1 MSAAVENYRDEMSVS
16 YAVDFNRDREP
27 TQTQK
32 RSRFPDYRRKGSAP
46 ARVSGIHCRRSKKWT
61 WGSGRGARTL
71 NARAFASSV
80 AFALVSL
87 AATAFGVTIDYTPVN
102 NAGNTANVSTGW
114 GAVSDVFKIS
124 KYETTNEQYVKFLN
138 KVDAAGTNPNG
149 VYNAQMGS
157 DSLGGITF
165 TSAASSGTKYTVKSG
180 TSPNNVA
187 YTNMPVLFTSWFSAA
202 RFTNW
207 LQNGQQTNSSSMETG
222 AYTLNNQTSGNIVSR
237 NSGATNF
244 LPSRDEWYKAG
255 FYDGNTVAYKTWST
269 DSNAQPTNTVSN
281 LTLANVAN
289 YGSTATPTLSPIA
302 VGSYINTTSPY
313 GAYDMFGNATEYTDT
328 VYTGEVITEVGRPQ
342 VFSGSWA
349 TAVSSAGS
357 WNSTAAGIFRSS
369 TTVTGQVG
377 FRVAAVPEPA
387 TIALA
392 SVGIASLAGLDWMK
406 RRKKKATSAR
416 LLA

>member
-27 TQTQK
+27 TQK

-46 ARVSGIHCRRSKKWT
+46 ARVSGMHCRRNKKWT

-71 NARAFASSV
+71 NARAFASSM

-102 NAGNTANVSTGW
+102 NAGNAANVSTGW
-114 GAVSDVFKIS
+114 GAVSNVFKIA
-124 KYETTNEQYVKFLN
+124 KYETSNEQYKDFLN
-138 KVDAAGTNPNG
+138 KVDASGTNPNG

-165 TSAASSGTKYTVKSG
+165 NAGGSSGAKYTVKTG
-180 TSPNNVA
+180 TSPGGVA
-187 YTNMPVLFTSWFSAA
+187 YTNMPVLFTTWFSAA

-222 AYTLNNQTSGNIVSR
+222 AYTLNNQTSGNIPAR
-237 NSGATNF
+237 NAGATDF

-255 FYDGNTVAYKTWST
+255 FYDGNTVAYKTWPT
-269 DSNAQPTNTVSN
+269 DSNAQPINTVSN

-289 YGSTATPTLSPIA
+289 YGSTATPTLSPIS

-313 GAYDMFGNATEYTDT
+313 GAFDMFGNATEYTDT
-328 VYTGEVITEVGRPQ
+328 AGTGADVGRPQ
-342 VFSGSWA
+342 MFSGSWA
-349 TAVSSAGS
+349 TTVASAGS
-357 WNSTAAGIFRSS
+357 WNATAAGIFRSS
-369 TTVTGQVG
+369 TTATGQVG

>member
-27 TQTQK
+27 TQK

-46 ARVSGIHCRRSKKWT
+46 ARVSGMHCRRNKKWT

-71 NARAFASSV
+71 NARAFASSM

-87 AATAFGVTIDYTPVN
+87 AATAFGVTIDYTPGN
-102 NAGNTANVSTGW
+102 NAGNAANVSTGW
-114 GAVSDVFKIS
+114 GAVSNVFKIA
-124 KYETTNEQYVKFLN
+124 KYETSNEQYKDFLN
-138 KVDAAGTNPNG
+138 KVDASGTNPNG

-165 TSAASSGTKYTVKSG
+165 NAGGSSGAKYTVKTG
-180 TSPNNVA
+180 TSPGGVA
-187 YTNMPVLFTSWFSAA
+187 YTNMPVLFTTWFSAA

-222 AYTLNNQTSGNIVSR
+222 AYTLNNQTSGNIPAR
-237 NSGATNF
+237 NAGATDF

-255 FYDGNTVAYKTWST
+255 FYDGNTVAYKTWPT
-269 DSNAQPTNTVSN
+269 DSNAQPINTVSN

-313 GAYDMFGNATEYTDT
+313 GAFDMFGNATEYTDT
-328 VYTGEVITEVGRPQ
+328 AGTGADVGRPQ
-342 VFSGSWA
+342 MFSGSWA
-349 TAVSSAGS
+349 TTVASAGS
-357 WNSTAAGIFRSS
+357 WNSTASAIFRSS
-369 TTVTGQVG
+369 TTATGQVG

-406 RRKKKATSAR
+406 RRKKKATAAR

>member
-27 TQTQK
+27 TQK

-46 ARVSGIHCRRSKKWT
+46 ARVSGMHCRRNKKWT

-71 NARAFASSV
+71 NARAFASSM

-102 NAGNTANVSTGW
+102 NAGNAANVSTGW
-114 GAVSDVFKIS
+114 GAVSNVFKIA
-124 KYETTNEQYVKFLN
+124 KYETSNEQYKDFLN
-138 KVDAAGTNPNG
+138 KVDASGTNPNG

-165 TSAASSGTKYTVKSG
+165 NAGGSSGAKYTVKTG
-180 TSPNNVA
+180 TSPGGVA
-187 YTNMPVLFTSWFSAA
+187 YTNMPVLFTTWFSAA

-222 AYTLNNQTSGNIVSR
+222 AYTLNNQTSGNIPAR
-237 NSGATNF
+237 NAGATDF

-255 FYDGNTVAYKTWST
+255 FYDGNTVAYKTWPT

-289 YGSTATPTLSPIA
+289 YGSTSTPTLSPIS

-313 GAYDMFGNATEYTDT
+313 GAFDMFGNATEYTDT
-328 VYTGEVITEVGRPQ
+328 AGTGADLGRPQ

-349 TAVSSAGS
+349 TTVASAGS

-369 TTVTGQVG
+369 TTATGQVG

-406 RRKKKATSAR
+406 RRKKKATAAR

>member
-1 MSAAVENYRDEMSVS
+1 
-16 YAVDFNRDREP
+16 
-27 TQTQK
+27 
-32 RSRFPDYRRKGSAP
+32 
-46 ARVSGIHCRRSKKWT
+46 
-61 WGSGRGARTL
+61 
-71 NARAFASSV
+71 
-80 AFALVSL
+80 
-87 AATAFGVTIDYTPVN
+87 
-102 NAGNTANVSTGW
+102 
-114 GAVSDVFKIS
+114 
-124 KYETTNEQYVKFLN
+124 
-138 KVDAAGTNPNG
+138 
-149 VYNAQMGS
+149 
-157 DSLGGITF
+157 
-165 TSAASSGTKYTVKSG
+165 
-180 TSPNNVA
+180 VA

-222 AYTLNNQTSGNIVSR
+222 AYTLNNQTSGNIPSR

-255 FYDGNTVAYKTWST
+255 FYDGNTVAYKAWPTN
-269 DSNAQPTNTVSN
+269 SNAQPTNTVTVSN
-281 LTLANVAN
+281 LSLANVAN

-328 VYTGEVITEVGRPQ
+328 AGTGADGGRPQ

-349 TAVSSAGS
+349 TTVASAGS

-369 TTVTGQVG
+369 TTVTGQIG

-406 RRKKKATSAR
+406 RRKKKATAAR

>member
-27 TQTQK
+27 TQK

-46 ARVSGIHCRRSKKWT
+46 ARVSGMHCRRNKKWT

-71 NARAFASSV
+71 NARAFASSM
-80 AFALVSL
+80 AFAIVSL

-102 NAGNTANVSTGW
+102 NAGNAANTNGW
-114 GAVSDVFKIS
+114 GAVSDVFKIA
-124 KYETTNEQYVKFLN
+124 KYETSNEQYKDFLN
-138 KVDAAGTNPNG
+138 KVDASGTNPNG

-165 TSAASSGTKYTVKSG
+165 NAGGSSGAKYTVKTG
-180 TSPNNVA
+180 TSPGGVA
-187 YTNMPVLFTSWFSAA
+187 YTNMPVLFTTWFSAA

-222 AYTLNNQTSGNIVSR
+222 AYTLNNQTSGNIPAR
-237 NSGATNF
+237 NAGATDF

-255 FYDGNTVAYKTWST
+255 FYDGNTVAYKTWPT

-289 YGSTATPTLSPIA
+289 YGSTATPTLSPIS

-313 GAYDMFGNATEYTDT
+313 GAFDMFGNATEYTDT
-328 VYTGEVITEVGRPQ
+328 AGTGADVGRPQ
-342 VFSGSWA
+342 MFSGSWA
-349 TAVSSAGS
+349 TTVASAGS
-357 WNSTAAGIFRSS
+357 WNATAAGIFRSS
-369 TTVTGQVG
+369 TTATGQVG

-406 RRKKKATSAR
+406 RRKKKATAAR

>member
-27 TQTQK
+27 TQK

-46 ARVSGIHCRRSKKWT
+46 ARVSGMHCRRNKKWT

-71 NARAFASSV
+71 NARAFASSM

-87 AATAFGVTIDYTPVN
+87 AATAFGVTIDYTLVN
-102 NAGNTANVSTGW
+102 DAGNTANVSTGW

-124 KYETTNEQYVKFLN
+124 KYETSNTQYVDFLN

-165 TSAASSGTKYTVKSG
+165 NAGGSSGAKYSVKSG
-180 TSPNNVA
+180 LSPNNVA
-187 YTNMPVLFTSWFSAA
+187 YTDMPVLFTTWFSAA

-222 AYTLNNQTSGNIVSR
+222 AYTLNNQTSGNIPAR
-237 NSGATNF
+237 NAGATNF
-244 LPSRDEWYKAG
+244 LPSRDEWYKAA
-255 FYDGNTVAYKTWST
+255 FFDGNTVAYKTWST
-269 DSNAQPTNTVSN
+269 DSNAQPVNTVSN

-289 YGSTATPTLSPIA
+289 YGASSTPTLSPIS
-302 VGSYINTTSPY
+302 VGSYINTTSTY
-313 GAYDMFGNATEYTDT
+313 GAFDMFGNATEYTDT
-328 VYTGEVITEVGRPQ
+328 AGTGADVGRPQ

-349 TAVSSAGS
+349 TTVASAGS
-357 WNSTAAGIFRSS
+357 WNSTAAGIFRNS
-369 TTVTGQVG
+369 TTATGQVG

>member
-27 TQTQK
+27 TQK

-46 ARVSGIHCRRSKKWT
+46 ARVSGMHCRRNKKWT

-102 NAGNTANVSTGW
+102 NAGNAANTNGW
-114 GAVSDVFKIS
+114 GAVSNVFKIA
-124 KYETTNEQYVKFLN
+124 KYETSNEQYKDFLN
-138 KVDAAGTNPNG
+138 KVDASGTNPNG

-165 TSAASSGTKYTVKSG
+165 NAGGSSGAKYTVKTG
-180 TSPNNVA
+180 TSPGGVA
-187 YTNMPVLFTSWFSAA
+187 YTNMPVLFTTWFSAA

-222 AYTLNNQTSGNIVSR
+222 AYTLNNQTSGNIPAR
-237 NSGATNF
+237 NAGATDF

-255 FYDGNTVAYKTWST
+255 FYDGNTVAYKTWPT

-289 YGSTATPTLSPIA
+289 YGSTSTPTLSPIS

-313 GAYDMFGNATEYTDT
+313 GAFDMFGNATEYTDT
-328 VYTGEVITEVGRPQ
+328 AGTGADLGRPQ

-349 TAVSSAGS
+349 TTVASAGS

-369 TTVTGQVG
+369 TTATGQVG

>member
-27 TQTQK
+27 TQK

-46 ARVSGIHCRRSKKWT
+46 ARVSGMHCRRNKKWT

-71 NARAFASSV
+71 NARAFASSM

-102 NAGNTANVSTGW
+102 NAGNAANVSTGW
-114 GAVSDVFKIS
+114 GAVSNVFKIA
-124 KYETTNEQYVKFLN
+124 KYETSNEQYKDFLN
-138 KVDAAGTNPNG
+138 KVDASGTNPNG

-165 TSAASSGTKYTVKSG
+165 NAGGSSGAKYTVKTG
-180 TSPNNVA
+180 TSPGGVA
-187 YTNMPVLFTSWFSAA
+187 YTNMPVLFTTWFSAA

-222 AYTLNNQTSGNIVSR
+222 AYTLNNQTSGNIPAR
-237 NSGATNF
+237 NAGATDF

-255 FYDGNTVAYKTWST
+255 FYDGNTVAYKTWPT

-289 YGSTATPTLSPIA
+289 YGSTATPTLSPIS

-313 GAYDMFGNATEYTDT
+313 GAFDMFGNATEYTDT
-328 VYTGEVITEVGRPQ
+328 AGTGADLGRPQ

-349 TAVSSAGS
+349 TTVASAGS

-369 TTVTGQVG
+369 TTATGQVG

-406 RRKKKATSAR
+406 RRKKKATAAR

>member
-27 TQTQK
+27 TQK

-46 ARVSGIHCRRSKKWT
+46 ARVSGMHCRRNKKWT

-80 AFALVSL
+80 AFAIVSL

-102 NAGNTANVSTGW
+102 NAGNAANVSTGW
-114 GAVSDVFKIS
+114 GAVSNVFKIA
-124 KYETTNEQYVKFLN
+124 KYETSNEQYKDFLN
-138 KVDAAGTNPNG
+138 KVDASGTNPNG

-165 TSAASSGTKYTVKSG
+165 NAGGSSGAKYTVKTG
-180 TSPNNVA
+180 TSPGGVA
-187 YTNMPVLFTSWFSAA
+187 YTNMPVLFTTWFSAA

-222 AYTLNNQTSGNIVSR
+222 AYTLNNQTSGNIPAR
-237 NSGATNF
+237 NAGATDF

-255 FYDGNTVAYKTWST
+255 FYDGTTVAYKTWPT
-269 DSNAQPTNTVSN
+269 DSNAQPINTVSN

-289 YGSTATPTLSPIA
+289 YGSTATPTLSPIS

-313 GAYDMFGNATEYTDT
+313 GAFDMFGNATEYTDT
-328 VYTGEVITEVGRPQ
+328 AGTGADVGRPQ
-342 VFSGSWA
+342 MFSGSWA
-349 TAVSSAGS
+349 TTVASAGS
-357 WNSTAAGIFRSS
+357 WNATAAGIFRSS
-369 TTVTGQVG
+369 TTATGQVG

>member
-27 TQTQK
+27 TQK

-46 ARVSGIHCRRSKKWT
+46 ARVSGMHCRRNKKWT

-102 NAGNTANVSTGW
+102 NAGNAANTNGW
-114 GAVSDVFKIS
+114 GAVSDVFKIA
-124 KYETTNEQYVKFLN
+124 KYETSNEQYKDFLN
-138 KVDAAGTNPNG
+138 KVDASGTNPNG

-165 TSAASSGTKYTVKSG
+165 NAGGSSGAKYTVKTG
-180 TSPNNVA
+180 TSPGGVA
-187 YTNMPVLFTSWFSAA
+187 YTNMPVLFTTWFSAA

-222 AYTLNNQTSGNIVSR
+222 AYTLNNQTSGNIPAR
-237 NSGATNF
+237 NAGATDF

-255 FYDGNTVAYKTWST
+255 FYDGNTVAYKTWPT
-269 DSNAQPTNTVSN
+269 NSNAQPTNTVSN
-281 LTLANVAN
+281 LSLANVAN
-289 YGSTATPTLSPIA
+289 YGATATPTLSPIS
-302 VGSYINTTSPY
+302 VGSYINTTSTY
-313 GAYDMFGNATEYTDT
+313 GAFDMFGNATEYTDT
-328 VYTGEVITEVGRPQ
+328 AGTGADVGRPQ
-342 VFSGSWA
+342 MFSGSWA
-349 TAVSSAGS
+349 TTVASAGS
-357 WNSTAAGIFRSS
+357 WNATAAGIFRSS
-369 TTVTGQVG
+369 TTATGQVG